1 MENTIKAKEKKAVHE
16 SAETFKKE
24 ILTLEFLQDMILEG
38 VQRSHDEHKE
48 DIRNFEETRKLI
60 NFLFDYARK
69 QATHA
74 CNNADE
80 KSTKIPNEIDND
92 SLLLGYTHYICS
104 CDTNPYNW
112 SYLLES
118 RNRFAMFLS
127 RFTSYIMW
135 VTKDM
140 NALLSSLNV
149 DKKMAFVIDGYFE
162 VKINF
167 EEGENSIAANV
178 YFENL
183 SKIYSVAANGYRL
196 TIKQGDNVL
205 GVFWREHGCK
215 LDKVLNFVKG

>member
-16 SAETFKKE
+16 PAETFKKD

-69 QATHA
+69 QTTHA
-74 CNNADE
+74 CDKADE
-80 KSTKIPNEIDND
+80 KTAKIPNEIDND

-104 CDTNPYNW
+104 RDTNPYNW

-127 RFTSYIMW
+127 RFTSYITW

-140 NALLSSLNV
+140 NALLSSLKA
-149 DKKMAFVIDGYFE
+149 DKEMTFVIDGYFE

-205 GVFWREHGCK
+205 GVFWREYGRQ